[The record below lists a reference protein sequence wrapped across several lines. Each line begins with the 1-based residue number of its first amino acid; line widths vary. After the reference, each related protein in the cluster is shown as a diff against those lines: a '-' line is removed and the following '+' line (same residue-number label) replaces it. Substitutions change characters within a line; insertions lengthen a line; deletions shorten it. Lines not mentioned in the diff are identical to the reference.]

1 MIQIDFNNGIVQAT
15 PVVGAAVTDV
25 TARLFLG
32 LSPSEWF
39 YASAVLYSLVMT
51 VIVVYR
57 TIKEEARKDKEARK
71 NE

>member
-32 LSPSEWF
+32 MSPSEWF
-39 YASAVLYSLVMT
+39 YATAVLYSLVMT
-51 VIVVYR
+51 VIAVYK
-57 TIKEEARKDKEARK
+57 TVKEEKRKDKEADK
-71 NE
+71 S

>member
-32 LSPSEWF
+32 MSPSEWF
-39 YASAVLYSLVMT
+39 YATAVLYSLVMT
-51 VIVVYR
+51 VIAVYK
-57 TIKEEARKDKEARK
+57 TVKEEARKDKEVK
-71 NE
+71 KDE

>member
-25 TARLFLG
+25 SARFVFG
-32 LSPSEWF
+32 LTPSEWF

-51 VIVVYR
+51 LLAIYK
-57 TIKEEARKDKEARK
+57 TIREERRKDKEGGDQ
-71 NE
+71 

>member
-32 LSPSEWF
+32 LSPNEWF

-51 VIVVYR
+51 VIVVYK
-57 TIKEEARKDKEARK
+57 TIKEESRKDKEVDK
-71 NE
+71 K

>member
-32 LSPSEWF
+32 MSPSEWF
-39 YASAVLYSLVMT
+39 YATAVLYSLVMT
-51 VIVVYR
+51 VIAVYK
-57 TIKEEARKDKEARK
+57 TVKEEARKDKEVEK
-71 NE
+71 K